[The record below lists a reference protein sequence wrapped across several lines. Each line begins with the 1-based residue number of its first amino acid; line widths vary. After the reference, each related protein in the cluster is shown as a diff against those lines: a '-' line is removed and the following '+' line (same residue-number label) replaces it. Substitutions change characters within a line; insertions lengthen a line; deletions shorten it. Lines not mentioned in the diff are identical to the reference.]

1 MDPAVREYRR
11 RAEEV
16 EKLAAEAIS
25 KEHRRIIHSIAA
37 QWRELADQR
46 EEQDRRWSGKSMED
60 R

>member
-1 MDPAVREYRR
+1 MDSVALEYRR

-16 EKLAAEAIS
+16 DKLAAEAIS
-25 KEHRRIIHSIAA
+25 EEHRRTIRSIAA

-46 EEQDRRWSGKSMED
+46 EEQDRRWSGKSLAD